1 MIKITWLGQAGLLL
15 EKDGFKIMVDPYLS
29 DSVSKRDARKFRR
42 VPVREDLLEI
52 KPDVMIFTHNHID
65 HYDPETALWFIGKES
80 RITVLTPNSVWQE
93 VRKAGGENNFVLF
106 DAGTTW
112 TEGGITFTAV
122 KAEHSDPDAIGII
135 IDDGE
140 KKYYITGDT
149 LYNEKIFQDIPEDIY
164 AIFLPINGVGNNL
177 NMVDAVKFCER
188 IKPKFAVPLHWG
200 MLDDLEV
207 KEFAYES
214 SVIPKVY
221 EEILFVK

>member
-1 MIKITWLGQAGLLL
+1 MKVTWIGQAGLLF
-15 EKDGFKIMVDPYLS
+15 EKENFKIMIDPYLS
-29 DSVSKRDARKFRR
+29 DSVYKTNAQKFRR
-42 VPVREDLLEI
+42 IPIKEALFSI
-52 KPDVMIFTHNHID
+52 KPDMMIFTHNHLD
-65 HYDPETALWFIGKES
+65 HYDPETVEKYITEKS
-80 RITVLTPNSVWQE
+80 NITVLAPNSVWQE
-93 VRKAGGENNFVLF
+93 VRKIGGDNNYVMCN
-106 DAGTTW
+106 AGTSW
-112 TEGGITFTAV
+112 TEGGVCVSAV

-149 LYNEKIFQDIPEDIY
+149 LYNEKVFCDIPDDIY

-177 NMVDAVKFCER
+177 NMVDAVKFCKR
-188 IKPKFAVPLHWG
+188 IKPKVAVPLHWG

-221 EEILFVK
+221 EEIALL